1 MNLPKAFRG
10 IAVGAALAC
19 LGLSAH
25 AQGMNL
31 PLGGVLGTAELAAW
45 VANRMRQVEQEMERL
60 RSEMASVKL
69 ELEAE
74 KKLTLSLAQGF
85 DQLSRQHRAELAAL
99 KRLQERTQDDMALLQ
114 GAAAE
119 LQVERRALE
128 DELRTLRAQVAEIR
142 KQLEPRSGVQTR

>member
-1 MNLPKAFRG
+1 
-10 IAVGAALAC
+10 
-19 LGLSAH
+19 
-25 AQGMNL
+25 MNL

>member
-1 MNLPKAFRG
+1 
-10 IAVGAALAC
+10 
-19 LGLSAH
+19 
-25 AQGMNL
+25 
-31 PLGGVLGTAELAAW
+31 
-45 VANRMRQVEQEMERL
+45 
-60 RSEMASVKL
+60 MASVKL